1 MAEEEEG
8 KGLFLVPGPFRRE
21 ARGREINSGIPCHWP
36 SLAKGQGGGG
46 REGGGRAVPADD
58 RSTSSLAEAPPK
70 GAKHKNCERGKKKRM
85 GRPWKPGMV
94 VGKEEEEAV
103 VVGA

>member
-1 MAEEEEG
+1 MAEEEKG

-36 SLAKGQGGGG
+36 SLAKDRVVEGRGEAVPCRPTTAPRRLS
-46 REGGGRAVPADD
+46 REGGG
-58 RSTSSLAEAPPK
+58 E
-70 GAKHKNCERGKKKRM
+70 HKNCERGKKKRM

-94 VGKEEEEAV
+94 VGKEEEAV

>member
-36 SLAKGQGGGG
+36 SLAKGQGGGRG
-46 REGGGRAVPADD
+46 EAVPCRADD
-58 RSTSSLAEAPPK
+58 RSTSLAEGPPK
-70 GAKHKNCERGKKKRM
+70 GGKHKNCERGKKKRM

-94 VGKEEEEAV
+94 G
-103 VVGA
+103 GRRRRRL